1 MILDAIILLIVLVPI
16 VLVVVLR
23 RRKDLRTSA
32 LQVSCE
38 ILGVFLLVL
47 GCLLLF
53 VAFYMLFH
61 EQVTGL
67 RIGILVASLSLVFGG
82 YALVKW
88 ADKKP
93 RPG

>member
-1 MILDAIILLIVLVPI
+1 MILDAIIFLIVLVPI
-16 VLVVVLR
+16 VLVVILR
-23 RRKDLRTSA
+23 RKKDLRTNA

-82 YALVKW
+82 YAFVKW

-93 RPG
+93 KSG

>member
-47 GCLLLF
+47 GCFLLF
-53 VAFYMLFH
+53 GAFYPLFH
-61 EQVTGL
+61 EQVTGP
-67 RIGILVASLSLVFGG
+67 RVALLGVSLSLVFGG

>member
-1 MILDAIILLIVLVPI
+1 MILDAIIFLIVLVPI
-16 VLVVVLR
+16 VLVVILR
-23 RRKDLRTSA
+23 RKKDLRTNA

-93 RPG
+93 KSG